1 MQKEEEEEE
10 GGGGGGGDEEVEEQK
25 RSRKDMIYLT
35 RTQHNFIWLH
45 GVGHMVKDHS
55 ARRET
60 RCCHYMCYSFR
71 LAARVLLHAPS
82 HSQDS
87 TYHSLCYTSRGEIAE
102 WVNHE
107 GSFRRPMAPLLND
120 LPRNYISLQSRKN
133 YNVY

>member
-1 MQKEEEEEE
+1 MQKEEEEE
-10 GGGGGGGDEEVEEQK
+10 GGGGDEEVEEQK
-25 RSRKDMIYLT
+25 RSRKDMNYLT
-35 RTQHNFIWLH
+35 RTQLNFIWLH
-45 GVGHMVKDHS
+45 CVGHMVKDHS

-60 RCCHYMCYSFR
+60 RCCHYMGYSFR

-87 TYHSLCYTSRGEIAE
+87 TYHSRGEIAE

-107 GSFRRPMAPLLND
+107 GSIRRPMAPLLND